1 MIKNLVCVGLGS
13 ELGDAVLMKGV
24 AAASGGMGN
33 KRQGE
38 GEGKAILQTH
48 WDPHPHVHRAE
59 G

>member
-24 AAASGGMGN
+24 AASGGMGN

-38 GEGKAILQTH
+38 GEGKAILQTRR
-48 WDPHPHVHRAE
+48 DPHPHVHRAE

>member
-1 MIKNLVCVGLGS
+1 MGLGS